1 MEKDN
6 LKEEDFDQEL
16 HEHFAF
22 KIDSGQEPLRIDK
35 FLMSR
40 IEMLQEI
47 KFKRLRK
54 KDLLGLMKKLLNLVI
69 R

>member
-22 KIDSGQEPLRIDK
+22 KIDSA
-35 FLMSR
+35 FL
-40 IEMLQEI
+40 
-47 KFKRLRK
+47 F
-54 KDLLGLMKKLLNLVI
+54 VI
-69 R
+69 WITFGSETF